1 MLQEIPEGKWVASFR
16 RALKLNGIGQGTQV
30 AVIAES
36 QSRPVLTQLC
46 SLALYDLGAAFS
58 TILLPTPE
66 HSAPVPI
73 KSTGASNAINGKRHV
88 IEALKQVEIVVD
100 VTVEGLLHAE
110 EWPEIEEAGTRLFVI
125 CNEHPEI
132 LERTEPQADLGP
144 KVALGIEM
152 LRDASEMRVTSAT
165 GTNLIIDIRDAPC
178 GGTPGFTEA
187 MGGVAHWPGGLCLC
201 FPGKNTINGQI
212 VMAPGDMNLTFKTYL
227 QASIEFEIENDF
239 VKNIRGDNLDADL
252 FRKYLSAWDDPVAY
266 GLSHVGWGMNPRA
279 RWESM
284 ALYDKRDVQA
294 TEFRAWAGNF
304 LWSTGSN
311 QYAGR
316 FTLGHFDL
324 PMRGCSISLDGTP
337 VVINGVLQGDLA

>member
-1 MLQEIPEGKWVASFR
+1 MLQERPEGKWIASFR
-16 RALKLNGIGQGTQV
+16 RVLVLNGIGAGTSV
-30 AVIAES
+30 AIVSES
-36 QSRPVLTQLC
+36 QSRPVLKQL
-46 SLALYDLGAAFS
+46 SEIALYELGAEFF
-58 TILLPTPE
+58 TIDLPTPE
-66 HSAPVPI
+66 QSAPVPV
-73 KSTGASNAINGKRHV
+73 KSTGASNAIAGIRPV
-88 IEALKQVEIVVD
+88 VEALKAVDVIVD

-132 LERTEPQADLGP
+132 LERTEPREELGP
-144 KVALGIEM
+144 KVDRGIEM
-152 LRDASEMRVTSAT
+152 LRDASEMRVTSAA
-165 GTNLIIDIRDAPC
+165 GTDLTIDIRDAPC
-178 GGTPGFTEA
+178 GGTPGFTKTA
-187 MGGVAHWPGGLCLC
+187 GGVAHWPGGLCLC
-201 FPGKNTINGQI
+201 FPGRNTINGRI

-227 QASIEFEIENDF
+227 ASQIGFDIEDDF
-239 VKNIRGDNLDADL
+239 VKTITGDGVDADL
-252 FRKYLSAWDDPVAY
+252 FREYLAAWDDPIAY

-324 PMRGCSISLDGTP
+324 PMRGCTITLDGDP
-337 VVINGVLQGDLA
+337 VVIDGQLQGDLA

>member
-1 MLQEIPEGKWVASFR
+1 MLQERLEGKWIASFR
-16 RALKLNGIGQGTQV
+16 RVMELNGIGQGTRV
-30 AVIAES
+30 AIVSES
-36 QSRPVLTQLC
+36 QSRPVLRHLAEV
-46 SLALYDLGAAFS
+46 ALYDIGAEFF
-58 TILLPTPE
+58 TIDLPTPPQT
-66 HSAPVPI
+66 APVPV
-73 KSTGASNAINGKRHV
+73 KSTGASNAIAGMRPV
-88 IEALKQVEIVVD
+88 VQALNAVEVVVD

-110 EWPEIEEAGTRLFVI
+110 EWPEIEAAGARLLVV

-132 LERTEPQADLGP
+132 LERTEPKTELGP

-152 LRDASEMRVTSAT
+152 LRDAAEMRVTSKA
-165 GTNLIIDIRDAPC
+165 GTDLIIDIRDAPC
-178 GGTPGFTEA
+178 GGTPGFTTA
-187 MGGVAHWPGGLCLC
+187 KGGVAHWPGGLCLC
-201 FPGKNTINGQI
+201 FPGQNTINGRI
-212 VMAPGDMNLTFKTYL
+212 VMAQGDMNLTFKTYL
-227 QASIEFEIENDF
+227 NAPIDF
-239 VKNIRGDNLDADL
+239 VIEDDFVREIKGDNLDADL
-252 FRKYLSAWDDPVAY
+252 FREYLAAWDDPIAY

-324 PMRGCSISLDGTP
+324 PMRGCTISLDGNP
-337 VVINGVLQGDLA
+337 VVIDGQLQGDLA

>member
-1 MLQEIPEGKWVASFR
+1 MLQEIPEGKWIACFKRSL
-16 RALKLNGIGQGTQV
+16 ALNGIGEGTEV
-30 AVIAES
+30 VIVAES
-36 QSRPVLTQLC
+36 QSRPVLQQLC
-46 SLALYDLGAAFS
+46 TLALYDLGSDFS
-58 TILLPTPE
+58 TIILPTPAQT
-66 HSAPVPI
+66 APVPV
-73 KSTGASNAINGKRHV
+73 KSTGASNAIGGMRHV
-88 IEALKQVEIVVD
+88 VEALKRVDVVVD
-100 VTVEGLLHAE
+100 VTVEGLLHAK

-132 LERTEPQADLGP
+132 LERTEPQAALGP
-144 KVALGIEM
+144 KVARGIEM
-152 LRDASEMRVTSAT
+152 LRGAQEMRVTSAA
-165 GTNLIIDIRDAPC
+165 GTDLSIDIRDAPC
-178 GGTPGFTEA
+178 GGTPGFTTER
-187 MGGVAHWPGGLCLC
+187 GGVAHWPGGLCLC
-201 FPGKNTINGQI
+201 FPGKNTVNGSI

-227 QASIEFEIENDF
+227 QSSISFAIEADF
-239 VKNIRGDNLDADL
+239 VQKIEGNGVDADL
-252 FRKYLSAWDDPVAY
+252 FREYLAAWDDPVAY

-324 PMRGCSISLDGTP
+324 PMRACTITLDGMP
-337 VVINGVLQGDLA
+337 VVVDGVLQGDLA